1 MATGAKMVV
10 IVFVTVVLFSP
21 YRYLVVSPY
30 RYLVVEKIFLSPL
43 NCFGIFVQ
51 NDLTKYV

>member
-1 MATGAKMVV
+1 MGLLPMATGAKMVV
-10 IVFVTVVLFSP
+10 IVFVTVVLF
-21 YRYLVVSPY
+21 SPY